1 MNPMS
6 RRSPS
11 PVPLLDSALALA
23 LELLVARHPDLL
35 LPNDVPRLRP
45 PPSLRA
51 ARAIVGLIEMMLAE
65 LARYSECDVH
75 GDAAPVLRNH
85 RAPTQGAAAPGSD
98 DDIPF

>member
-1 MNPMS
+1 MNPKP

-11 PVPLLDSALALA
+11 PVPLLDSALLLA

-35 LPNDVPRLRP
+35 LPDDVPRLHP

-51 ARAIVGLIEMMLAE
+51 AQAIVGLIEMLLGE
-65 LARYSECDVH
+65 LARYSELDIS
-75 GDAAPVLRNH
+75 GDAGPDPRNH
-85 RAPTQGAAAPGSD
+85 RAPQHAVAAPIPD

>member
-1 MNPMS
+1 MNPKP

-11 PVPLLDSALALA
+11 PVPLLDSALLLA

-35 LPNDVPRLRP
+35 LPDDVPRLRP

-51 ARAIVGLIEMMLAE
+51 ARAIVGLIEMLLGE
-65 LARYSECDVH
+65 LARYSELDIC
-75 GDAAPVLRNH
+75 GDAMPAPRNH
-85 RAPTQGAAAPGSD
+85 RTSEQAANAPVPD